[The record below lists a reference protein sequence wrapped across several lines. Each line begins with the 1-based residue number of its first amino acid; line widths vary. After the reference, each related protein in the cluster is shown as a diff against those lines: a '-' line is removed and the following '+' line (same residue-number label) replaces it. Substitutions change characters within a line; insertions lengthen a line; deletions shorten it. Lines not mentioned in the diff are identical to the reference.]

1 MDNKCCICGFEC
13 NPSSQSCGSC
23 TREVSA
29 YSLGWIETPKI
40 ADYLVGLESDSG
52 PVVESSEII
61 EEKLTEKK

>member
-23 TREVSA
+23 AREVSA

-40 ADYLVGLESDSG
+40 ADYLVGLESDSR
-52 PVVESSEII
+52 PVVEPSEITDKI
-61 EEKLTEKK
+61 KEKY